1 MSIDEYFITRLSDED
16 MDNLVIFDC
25 YNENEHSNI
34 TLRNKKK
41 IRGHSQDMNH
51 FLQNEAMEEQ
61 NEGYNTTFLVKNSDD
76 FIIAYMSLCSDAIK
90 LDYSERDNGQIG
102 YETFPSLKIAR
113 LAVHKDHQKSGIGKL
128 LIDYAVSKAIVM
140 REDICGVKF
149 ITLDC
154 FSHRLTYYT
163 TKMKFVKNNEYTNGG
178 DTSKPISLRL
188 HIDDYLDE
196 V

>member
-1 MSIDEYFITRLSDED
+1 MSIDDYFITRLSDED
-16 MDNLVIFDC
+16 IDNLVIFDC
-25 YNENEHSNI
+25 YNENEHSNMTQRI
-34 TLRNKKK
+34 KKK
-41 IRGHSQDMNH
+41 IRRHSQDMND
-51 FLQNEAMEEQ
+51 FIQNEAMEEQ
-61 NEGYNTTFLVKNSDD
+61 SEGYNTTFLVKNSDN

-128 LIDYAVSKAIVM
+128 LIDYAVAKTLNM
-140 REDICGVKF
+140 RENICGVKF

-154 FSHRLTYYT
+154 FSHRLSYYT
-163 TKMKFVKNNEYTNGG
+163 TKMKFVKNNEQANNG
-178 DTSKPISLRL
+178 DSSKPISLRL